1 MSFVLLERRTT
12 MKADVGDRLITEG
25 PNGSRECLII
35 GLHRAD
41 GTPPYV
47 VRWQAD
53 GHIALVFPGPYTRL
67 VHSAKDFSTRDCSAD
82 SSSARF
88 SSAEFSSAEF
98 SSAEFSSGDVGAG
111 EIHDEALRAEGRRDG
126 DARPGLHPADGCG
139 PEGDWSVQLRESHDI
154 N

>member
-1 MSFVLLERRTT
+1 MSFVLLERRTN
-12 MKADVGDRLITEG
+12 MKADVGDRLVTEG
-25 PNGSRECLII
+25 PDGSRECLII

-67 VHSAKDFSTRDCSAD
+67 VHSAKDFSTGDFSSAD
-82 SSSARF
+82 SSSAEF
-88 SSAEFSSAEF
+88 GSAEFG
-98 SSAEFSSGDVGAG
+98 SGDMRTADMC
-111 EIHDEALRAEGRRDG
+111 DEVLRAEGRGEG
-126 DARPGLHPADGCG
+126 DVPGLRPADACR
-139 PEGDWSVQLRESHDI
+139 PEGDWAVRLRESHGI

>member
-12 MKADVGDRLITEG
+12 MKADVGDRLVNEG
-25 PNGSRECLII
+25 PDGSRECLII

-67 VHSAKDFSTRDCSAD
+67 VHSAKDFSTGDFSSAD
-82 SSSARF
+82 SSSADS
-88 SSAEFSSAEF
+88 SSAEFG
-98 SSAEFSSGDVGAG
+98 SGGLGTG
-111 EIHDEALRAEGRRDG
+111 EIHGQ
-126 DARPGLHPADGCG
+126 AR
-139 PEGDWSVQLRESHDI
+139 PEGDWPVPLRERHDI

>member
-12 MKADVGDRLITEG
+12 MKADIGDRLVTEG
-25 PNGSRECLII
+25 PDGPRECLII

-47 VRWQAD
+47 VRWRAD

-67 VHSAKDFSTRDCSAD
+67 VHSAKDFSTGDCSSAD

-88 SSAEFSSAEF
+88 SS
-98 SSAEFSSGDVGAG
+98 GDMGTG
-111 EIHDEALRAEGRRDG
+111 GIHDKAMRAEGRPGG
-126 DARPGLHPADGCG
+126 DIRPGLHPADGCG
-139 PEGDWSVQLRESHDI
+139 PEGDWSVPLGESHDV

>member
-12 MKADVGDRLITEG
+12 MKADVGDRLVTEG
-25 PNGSRECLII
+25 PDGSRECLII

-47 VRWQAD
+47 VRWRAD

-67 VHSAKDFSTRDCSAD
+67 VHSAKDFSTGDSSSAD

-88 SSAEFSSAEF
+88 SSEDM
-98 SSAEFSSGDVGAG
+98 GTGG
-111 EIHDEALRAEGRRDG
+111 IHDEAMRAEGRRGG

-139 PEGDWSVQLRESHDI
+139 PEGDWPVPLKESHDV